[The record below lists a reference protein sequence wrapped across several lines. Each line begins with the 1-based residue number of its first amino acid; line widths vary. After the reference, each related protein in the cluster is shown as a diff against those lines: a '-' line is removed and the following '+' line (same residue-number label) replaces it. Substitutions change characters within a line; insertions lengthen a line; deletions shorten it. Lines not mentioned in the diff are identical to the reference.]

1 MGITNGPREIVNG
14 SSGLFLNLDFTT
26 PRSFSRETI
35 AASSPAGGSGGNY
48 YNNEYVYDY
57 ANYGGILNASSYYI
71 PRGMFMRCDTDD
83 DNEFQGDPLIR
94 DNHIEFVRGDYNHGD
109 YSYINEADAN
119 IDFNFLH
126 EGTTWTIEMWYYRF
140 SRNTSSQ
147 YFCIFCTGIRPDRN
161 GIAILDTGAS
171 RVGVE
176 ICNGQGANQDGD
188 TANFY
193 TSINSVSQNNWHHI
207 VFAFDGSTKTC
218 YKYVDGSL
226 ESSNTITT
234 FNDSGYGTGNP
245 DGTPVFGRAF
255 RSDTAPGGVYYADM
269 KLGLFRIYKDR
280 LLNSTEVS
288 KSFNVKRKIFGI

>member
-26 PRSFSRETI
+26 PRSY
-35 AASSPAGGSGGNY
+35 SSGDY
-48 YNNEYVYDY
+48 FNNEYVYDY
-57 ANYGGILNASSYYI
+57 ANYSGILNASSSYI
-71 PRGMFMRCDTDD
+71 PRGMFVKCDTVD
-83 DNEFQGDPLIR
+83 DNAYQGDPLIR
-94 DNHIEFVRGDYNHGD
+94 DNHIEFVRGDWNNGD
-109 YSYINEADAN
+109 YSYINENDAN

-140 SRNTSSQ
+140 SRDSSSSN
-147 YFCIFCTGIRPDRN
+147 FCIFCTGIRPDRN
-161 GIAILDTGAS
+161 GIAIIDLGGE
-171 RVGVE
+171 VGVE
-176 ICNGQGANQDGD
+176 ICNGQGDNQSGQS
-188 TANFY
+188 ANFY
-193 TSINSVSQNNWHHI
+193 TSNNSIPQNNWHHV

-226 ESSNTITT
+226 DGSNTVTT
-234 FNDSGYGTGNP
+234 FNDSGYSTGNP
-245 DGTPVFGRAF
+245 DGTPVLGRAF
-255 RSDTAPGGVYYADM
+255 RSDYLPSGTYYADI